1 VTGVEGVGGA
11 RGGPTAPRAGVVAA
25 FLAVYGIWGSTYLA
39 IAVAVESLP
48 PLLMVSLR
56 CLTAGAVLVGWAR
69 LRGDRLPPPR
79 AWAMAAS
86 RAALLFGAYGLV
98 AWAEQRVASGV
109 ASVLV
114 ASSALFVLLLDGC
127 ARRRAGARA
136 GVALG
141 LAGILLMAAPWGV
154 RSGADAAG
162 MAALVG
168 SALLWAVGSV
178 WSRAHAAPGST
189 LMSAGLELLAGS
201 VLTLVVGLLLGEAGR
216 VHVGAISV
224 RSLLALGYL
233 IVFGS
238 VVAYTAF
245 RWLLDVSSPTLVAT
259 HAYVNPVIALAL
271 GWLLHGEALTGS
283 TVAAAALVLGGVVL
297 VASGG
302 H

>member
-1 VTGVEGVGGA
+1 MSAWGAGGA
-11 RGGPTAPRAGVVAA
+11 LGGRTAPRAGVVAA

-69 LRGDRLPPPR
+69 LRGD
-79 AWAMAAS
+79 AWPGSRSWLVAAS
-86 RAALLFGAYGLV
+86 RATLLFGAYGLV
-98 AWAEQRVASGV
+98 AWAEQRVASGI
-109 ASVLV
+109 AAVLV
-114 ASSALFVLLLDGC
+114 ASSALFVLLLDGRS
-127 ARRRAGARA
+127 RRHVGAKV
-136 GVALG
+136 GIGLG
-141 LAGILLMAAPWGV
+141 LAGILLMAAPWHA
-154 RSGADAAG
+154 RTGADLAG

-168 SALLWAVGSV
+168 SAILWAAGSA
-178 WSRAHAAPGST
+178 WSRARAVPGST
-189 LMSAGLELLAGS
+189 LMSAALELLAGS
-201 VLTLVVGLLLGEAGR
+201 ALTLVAGLALGEASA
-216 VHVGAISV
+216 VHPGAISL
-224 RSLLALGYL
+224 RSILALAYL

-283 TVAAAALVLGGVVL
+283 MVAAAGMVLGGVAL
-297 VASGG
+297 VAGAA